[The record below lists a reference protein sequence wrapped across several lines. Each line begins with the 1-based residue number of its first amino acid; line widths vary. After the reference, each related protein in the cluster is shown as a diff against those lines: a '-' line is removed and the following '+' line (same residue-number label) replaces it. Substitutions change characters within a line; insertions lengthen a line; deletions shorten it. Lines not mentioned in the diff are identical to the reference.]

1 MKLVSAKQKTF
12 ISTPAERINFS
23 NEIEILTGSSSDV
36 TFRLSDFNS
45 DIISLNLKKIQ
56 THATIHIICDRPYRK
71 YTFIALNSTTSSNL
85 IFDFQGDGRSINKYS
100 NEIDP
105 VFKAGTCGIIDLYQI
120 AGTTIH
126 LVQHTL
132 SPI

>member
-1 MKLVSAKQKTF
+1 MKLISAKQKTS
-12 ISTPAERINFS
+12 ISTPTERINFS
-23 NEIEILTGSSSDV
+23 NEIEHLVV
-36 TFRLSDFNS
+36 TENKTYKLSDFHS
-45 DIISLNLKKIQ
+45 DIISFSNAKARIDV
-56 THATIHIICDRPYRK
+56 TISIICDRPYRK
-71 YTFIALNSTTSSNL
+71 YTFVALNGTSGSNI

-100 NEIDP
+100 NETDP
-105 VFKAGTCGIIDLYQI
+105 IFKAGNSGIIDLYQI